1 MPAPR
6 RPAPEPMES
15 DDVLVVTVG
24 TALWAV
30 GLVVTLV
37 LHDRLSEPGNGD
49 WVWIM
54 AAGLFLGLVGLRH
67 VRRRRSALRAAQTET
82 SRPDEAPEPS

>member
-1 MPAPR
+1 
-6 RPAPEPMES
+6 MEA

-24 TALWAV
+24 TAPWAV

-37 LHDRLSEPGNGD
+37 LHDRLSEHGNGD

-54 AAGLFLGLVGLRH
+54 AAGLFLGLVGIRH
-67 VRRRRSALRAAQTET
+67 VRRRRTALRAAQTDR
-82 SRPDEAPEPS
+82 SQADGDPNPS

>member
-6 RPAPEPMES
+6 RPAPEPVES
-15 DDVLVVTVG
+15 DVVTVVTVG

-37 LHDRLSEPGNGD
+37 LHDRLSEHGNSD

-54 AAGLFLGLVGLRH
+54 AAGLFLGLVGIRH
-67 VRRRRSALRAAQTET
+67 VRRRRTALRARQ
-82 SRPDEAPEPS
+82 SEPSQADGAPNPS

>member
-6 RPAPEPMES
+6 RPAPEPVES
-15 DDVLVVTVG
+15 DVVTVVTVG

-37 LHDRLSEPGNGD
+37 LHDRLSEHGNSD

-54 AAGLFLGLVGLRH
+54 SAGLFLGLVGIRH
-67 VRRRRSALRAAQTET
+67 VRRRRTALRARQ
-82 SRPDEAPEPS
+82 SEPSQADGAPNPS

>member
-6 RPAPEPMES
+6 RPAPEPVES
-15 DDVLVVTVG
+15 DDVLLITVG
-24 TALWAV
+24 TALWAA

-37 LHDRLSEPGNGD
+37 LHDRLSDHGNGD

-54 AAGLFLGLVGLRH
+54 AAGFFLGLIGIRH
-67 VRRRRSALRAAQTET
+67 VRRRRAALRVAQTDT
-82 SRPDEAPEPS
+82 SRADEAPDVP

>member
-1 MPAPR
+1 
-6 RPAPEPMES
+6 MES

-30 GLVVTLV
+30 ALVVTLV
-37 LHDRLSEPGNGD
+37 LHDRLSEHGNGD

-54 AAGLFLGLVGLRH
+54 AAGLFLGLVGIRH
-67 VRRRRSALRAAQTET
+67 VRRRRTALRAAQTDR
-82 SRPDEAPEPS
+82 SQADGDPSPS